1 MNRRA
6 GILVFAR
13 MTSSRLPG
21 KALADFGGMPLL
33 TWVIRRART
42 LPYPVFLA
50 TSDEPSDDPLARLAA
65 GEGVQ
70 VYRGLLEDVLG
81 RAVAAARRFD
91 LDVIARLCGDRP
103 YFDTDEMAYAI
114 EIARADPSLDLVSN
128 WVPGRTAPGLTTEVI
143 SRRALER
150 AGREAKSPREREHL
164 TAWFY
169 APARDVSLERIASQA
184 NELRGRFAID
194 TAEDLAALRPE
205 AGWLPA
211 VGLDRVLMTRPE
223 LAPARVGPDGA

>member
-13 MTSSRLPG
+13 LTSSRLPG

-33 TWVIRRART
+33 TWVIRRAQT
-42 LPYPVFLA
+42 LPHPVFLA
-50 TSDEPSDDPLARLAA
+50 TSDDPSDDPLAQLAE
-65 GEGVQ
+65 GEGVA
-70 VYRGLLEDVLG
+70 VHRGPLEDVLG

-103 YFDTDEMAYAI
+103 YFDTDELAHAI
-114 EIARADPSLDLVSN
+114 EIARADPMLDLVSN
-128 WVPGRTAPGLTTEVI
+128 WLPGRTAPGLTTEVL

-150 AGREAKSPREREHL
+150 AGREARSPREREHL

-169 APARDVSLERIASQA
+169 TPSRDVRIARIASQA

-205 AGWLPA
+205 AGWAPA
-211 VGLDRVLMTRPE
+211 VGLARVLMTRTE
-223 LAPARVGPDGA
+223 LMPARVAPGGA